1 MSRHVAGLVDF
12 CVGFAEGGDRA
23 VSAALARTK
32 CNEKDLIFP
41 FVDNLC
47 QFFFELNFFL
57 ARQITFK
64 DRILQMRSV
73 IPTGPKNFTK
83 AFRIADIISNNKAG
97 AAHGGAFSEG

>member
-23 VSAALARTK
+23 VAAALARTK

-47 QFFFELNFFL
+47 QFFLELNFFL
-57 ARQITFK
+57 TRQITFK

-73 IPTGPKNFTK
+73 IPTGPNPHFSYTK
-83 AFRIADIISNNKAG
+83 YLLGVRRLKVAVSDI
-97 AAHGGAFSEG
+97 